1 MADDLKVDIVTV
13 ESVFWQGEASMIVAK
28 TTEGEIGI
36 RAGHQPMLAELD
48 AAGTVTVYTGDSN
61 RRVASVRGGFIS
73 VTRTKVSILGEAAD
87 WAEDIDK
94 AEAERE
100 LAEAGQHE
108 MRIHRAKSRLLA
120 LEKAK
125 A

>member
-1 MADDLKVDIVTV
+1 MADLKVDIVTV
-13 ESVFWQGEASMIVAK
+13 ESVFWEGEASMVVAK

-48 AAGTVTVYTGDSN
+48 PAGTVTVYEGESN
-61 RRVASVRGGFIS
+61 RRVASVRGGFMS
-73 VTRTKVSILGEAAD
+73 VTGTKVSILGEAAE

-100 LAEAGQHE
+100 LAEAGQQE
-108 MRIHRAKSRLLA
+108 MRIQRAKSRLLA